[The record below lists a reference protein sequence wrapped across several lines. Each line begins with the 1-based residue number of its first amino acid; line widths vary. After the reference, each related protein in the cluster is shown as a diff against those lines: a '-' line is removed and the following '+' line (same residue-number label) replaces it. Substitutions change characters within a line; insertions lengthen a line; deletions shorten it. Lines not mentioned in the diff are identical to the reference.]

1 MESGGL
7 DRYLEW
13 TRDAFDGVEEIME
26 DQGKRLAM
34 ITGGAGM
41 IGRAVAVELASR
53 GWSLFIHH
61 PVRDGRE
68 DQTLAA
74 VEEELERA
82 GLSARVACG
91 HGDLA
96 SAEAR
101 DSMVEEALEGFGRI
115 DMLVNAAGEGVSAG
129 EDLLEM
135 TEESYARVM
144 ETNMTGT
151 LFLTQLVANEMV
163 RLVEAG
169 ELERPRIVTINSIN
183 AYTTSVDQA
192 AQCLSRAGLSMMTR
206 LFADRLGEHGIGVYE
221 VRTGIV
227 TSGTGDPSHS
237 RYDNLIAEGLTPL
250 RRWGRPG
257 DVARAVA
264 AIAEDYLAFSTG
276 EVINVD
282 GGFHLR
288 RL

>member
-1 MESGGL
+1 M
-7 DRYLEW
+7 D
-13 TRDAFDGVEEIME
+13 
-26 DQGKRLAM
+26 DQGKRVAM
-34 ITGGAGM
+34 VTGGAGM

-61 PVRDGRE
+61 TVCDGRE

-74 VEEELERA
+74 IEEEANRNGQA
-82 GLSARVACG
+82 VRVACG

-96 SAEAR
+96 DADAR
-101 DSMVEEALEGFGRI
+101 DLLVEQALDGFGRV
-115 DMLVNAAGEGVSAG
+115 DMLVNAAAPAG
-129 EDLLEM
+129 EAVDLLEM
-135 TEESYARVM
+135 SPEAYRQVTDTM
-144 ETNMTGT
+144 LTGT

-169 ELERPRIVTINSIN
+169 QLERPRIVTVNSIG
-183 AYTTSVDQA
+183 AYTTSMDQA
-192 AQCLSRAGLSMMTR
+192 PHCLARAGLSMMTK

-221 VRTGIV
+221 IRVGIV
-227 TSGTGDPSHS
+227 TSGTGDPVHP
-237 RYDNLIAEGLTPL
+237 RYDTLIADGLTPI

>member
-1 MESGGL
+1 
-7 DRYLEW
+7 
-13 TRDAFDGVEEIME
+13 ME
-26 DQGKRLAM
+26 DQGKRVA
-34 ITGGAGM
+34 IVTGGAGM

-61 PVRDGRE
+61 AVCDGRE

-74 VEEELERA
+74 IEEEVTRTGQA
-82 GLSARVACG
+82 VRVACG
-91 HGDLA
+91 HGDLSHA
-96 SAEAR
+96 DAR
-101 DSMVEEALEGFGRI
+101 ELLVEQALDGFGRV
-115 DMLVNAAGEGVSAG
+115 DMLVNAVGSPPGESQ
-129 EDLLEM
+129 DLLEM
-135 TEESYARVM
+135 SPEAYHHVTDTMLTS
-144 ETNMTGT
+144 T

-169 ELERPRIVTINSIN
+169 QLERPRIVTINSIG
-183 AYTTSVDQA
+183 AYTTSMDQA
-192 AQCLSRAGLSMMTR
+192 PHCLARAGLSMMTK

-221 VRTGIV
+221 VRVGIV
-227 TSGTGDPSHS
+227 TSGTGDPAHP
-237 RYDNLIAEGLTPL
+237 RYDSLIVDGLTPL

>member
-1 MESGGL
+1 M
-7 DRYLEW
+7 D
-13 TRDAFDGVEEIME
+13 
-26 DQGKRLAM
+26 DQGKRVAM
-34 ITGGAGM
+34 VTGGAGM
-41 IGRAVAVELASR
+41 IGRAVAVELAAR

-61 PVRDGRE
+61 TVCDGRE

-74 VEEELERA
+74 IEEEADRNGQA
-82 GLSARVACG
+82 VRVACG

-96 SAEAR
+96 DPDAR
-101 DSMVEEALEGFGRI
+101 DLLVEQALDGFGRV
-115 DMLVNAAGEGVSAG
+115 DMLVNAAAPAG
-129 EDLLEM
+129 EPVDLLEM
-135 TEESYARVM
+135 SPEAYRQVTDTM
-144 ETNMTGT
+144 LTGT

-169 ELERPRIVTINSIN
+169 QLERPRIVTINSIG
-183 AYTTSVDQA
+183 AYTTSMDQA
-192 AQCLSRAGLSMMTR
+192 PHCLARAGLSMMTK

-221 VRTGIV
+221 VRMGIV
-227 TSGTGDPSHS
+227 TSGTGDPVHPQ
-237 RYDNLIAEGLTPL
+237 YDGLIADGLTPI

-264 AIAEDYLAFSTG
+264 AIAEDYLSFSTG